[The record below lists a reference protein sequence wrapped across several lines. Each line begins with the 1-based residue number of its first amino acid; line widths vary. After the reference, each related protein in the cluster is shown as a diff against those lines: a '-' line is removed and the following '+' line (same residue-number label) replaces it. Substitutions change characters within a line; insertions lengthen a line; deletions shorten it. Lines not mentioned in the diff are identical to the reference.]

1 MSNGAH
7 AGLTDAVAA
16 LARKVASKNVPINN
30 MLPGPVDTDRLR
42 NTSKAIAAK
51 TGKSQ
56 DEVQAARAAENPTG
70 PFGTTEQYCAA
81 CAFLSSAHAGNIT
94 GKNIVLDGGALDAT
108 I

>member
-16 LARKVASKNVPINN
+16 LTRKVASKNVPIKN
-30 MLPGPVDTDRLR
+30 MLPGPFDTDRLR

-51 TGKSQ
+51 TGKTQ
-56 DEVQAARAAENPTG
+56 DEVQAARAVENPTG
-70 PFGTTEQYCAA
+70 RFGTTEEFGAA
-81 CAFLSSAHAGNIT
+81 CAFLASAHAGYLT
-94 GKNIVLDGGALDAT
+94 GQNIVLDGGALNAT